1 MKHTQEDLNTFEKL
15 QNEEIN
21 LKNIF
26 NTEHDKCVDFITK
39 QFKNISEETKLDINL
54 RSLNSYDQDFS
65 ITIHFSNQIYY
76 WSSNFFSLDFS
87 YSKKQ
92 GLEFKTRC
100 STGGIH
106 KDVDDIEALNLK
118 ADIYKSTVNFAN
130 SLRNDL
136 EVFNALKNKMDH
148 YEKVYN
154 EWSNK
159 KSKLHTFKRFL
170 ENKENEFKTN
180 NLLKVLMKPFNI
192 NKRVEEI
199 TEQLFDQNRIACQI
213 NIVALD
219 IEDSFKCFKFKEF
232 FIKME
237 NSKRL
242 SLKIN
247 NKRASKKEVIE
258 LLKKEFFITRSF
270 SNKLQDISFIDP
282 DKIKYN
288 HEDKTRYVSY
298 ELSEIEK
305 VFEKSLNI
313 FNF

>member
-1 MKHTQEDLNTFEKL
+1 MKHTQEDLNTLEKL
-15 QNEEIN
+15 KNEEIN

-26 NTEHDKCVDFITK
+26 NTEHDKYVDFITK

-54 RSLNSYDQDFS
+54 ISLYSCNQDFS

-87 YSKKQ
+87 YSKEQ

-100 STGGIH
+100 STGGVH

-130 SLRNDL
+130 SLRNDSEL
-136 EVFNALKNKMDH
+136 LHTLKNKMINYKKLH
-148 YEKVYN
+148 NKF
-154 EWSNK
+154 SNK
-159 KSKLHTFKRFL
+159 KSELQDFL
-170 ENKENEFKTN
+170 LGLECKENEFKFN
-180 NLLKVLMKPFNI
+180 NLLKVIKKPFDA
-192 NKRVEEI
+192 NKRLEKI
-199 TEQLFDQNRIACQI
+199 IDYLFNPNLIFGQV
-213 NIVALD
+213 NIVVLNT
-219 IEDSFKCFKFKEF
+219 ENSFKNLKFKEF
-232 FIKME
+232 LIKME

-258 LLKKEFFITRSF
+258 LLKKEFFITQSF
-270 SNKLQDISFIDP
+270 SNELHDISFIDS

-288 HEDKTRYVSY
+288 REDKTRYVSY

-305 VFEKSLNI
+305 FFEKSLNI